1 MSFLF
6 PGIAV
11 QYKEAIM
18 PYHIFFGVFNFILAI
33 ATSVL
38 GFGEKLIFVLYVFKW
53 NYVNDILL
61 TINLLLNREQEYKN
75 YPKEGMFVNF
85 LGLLF
90 IFYGGLVVFMVTKP
104 EFKREPKPE
113 DGVLLTGA
121 LE

>member
-1 MSFLF
+1 M
-6 PGIAV
+6 
-11 QYKEAIM
+11 Y
-18 PYHIFFGVFNFILAI
+18 FNDNN
-33 ATSVL
+33 V
-38 GFGEKLIFVLYVFKW
+38 
-53 NYVNDILL
+53 NYILL
-61 TINLLLNREQEYKN
+61 IINLLLNREQEYKN